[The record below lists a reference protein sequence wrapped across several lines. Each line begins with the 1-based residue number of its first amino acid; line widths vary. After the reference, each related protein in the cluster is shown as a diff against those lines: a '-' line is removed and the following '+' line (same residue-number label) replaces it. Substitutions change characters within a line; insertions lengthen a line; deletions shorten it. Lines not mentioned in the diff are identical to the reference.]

1 MNMPPYSKGVLL
13 DKFLTGDSYRSPE
26 GLAGIFSRTFPALSF
41 YGRLFSS
48 AVPWLCRRAAQGE
61 CDDSAW
67 VYASVWTSELIES
80 VGCPVIVEGMDNI
93 SAADGPC
100 IFVANHMSTLETFML
115 PGIIRPRRPVTF
127 VVKHSLVTMPFFGA
141 VMRSRDPIVVGRTNP
156 REDLAAVLEG
166 GAERLAKGIS
176 LIIFP
181 QSTRTNSFDP
191 HRFNSIAVKL
201 ARKANV
207 PLVPLALK
215 TDAWG
220 QGKRIKE
227 LGPIR
232 GGMPVRYR
240 FAAPVTVIG
249 NGKEEHAAISD
260 LIGQQLARW
269 QKEDG
274 TNP

>member
-1 MNMPPYSKGVLL
+1 MKMPPYTKGVLL
-13 DKFLTGDSYRSPE
+13 KKFLTGDTYRSPDRHV
-26 GLAGIFSRTFPALSF
+26 GAVIRTLPSLSF
-41 YGRLFSS
+41 YGGLFCT
-48 AVPWLCRRAAQGE
+48 AIPWLCRKAAQGQ

-67 VYASVWTSELIES
+67 VYASVWTAELIES
-80 VGCPVIVEGMDNI
+80 VGCTVMVDGMDQI
-93 SAADGPC
+93 SAVDGPC

-115 PGIIRPRRPVTF
+115 PSIIRPRRPVTF
-127 VVKHSLVTMPFFGA
+127 VVKDSLVTMPFFGA

-156 REDLAAVLEG
+156 REDLTAVLEG
-166 GAERLAKGIS
+166 GQARLEKGIS

-181 QSTRTNSFDP
+181 QSTRTNTFDP
-191 HRFNSIAVKL
+191 QRFNSIAIKL

-220 QGKRIKE
+220 QGKKIKE
-227 LGPIR
+227 LGPIK

-240 FAAPVTVIG
+240 FAPPITVTG
-249 NGKEEHAAISD
+249 NGKTEHTAICEF
-260 LIGQQLARW
+260 IGGQLARW

-274 TNP
+274 QNP